1 MYFEKAKAKT
11 GNVFAN
17 MSKEE
22 FSTIKVIYPPKHIL
36 QLFHNKIVVIL
47 DKIKNIANEMNDLTK
62 QRNELLPLLM
72 NGQITI
78 E

>member
-1 MYFEKAKAKT
+1 MFDLQFM
-11 GNVFAN
+11 G
-17 MSKEE
+17 KEDDE
-22 FSTIKVIYPPKHIL
+22 
-36 QLFHNKIVVIL
+36 Q
-47 DKIKNIANEMNDLTK
+47 LTK